1 MIWCKHLKN
10 SPHLNTEEP
19 QKYWLALMRTPGIDS
34 KTFLKCL
41 DFCPP
46 EQLFYQ
52 SRETLIK
59 LGLRTATID
68 AIKNPDWKTVKQDL
82 LWLEQQDNHLLL
94 YTDQDY
100 PSQLKEIPDPPPV
113 LFARGDIDLIHFP
126 QIAIVGSRNPS
137 ASGIQIATDFASSL
151 ANTGFTITSG
161 LALGIDAASHR
172 GALAVQGKTI
182 AVTGTGLDR
191 VYPATHKQLATEI
204 VANGVLISEFPPG
217 TVAKANHFP
226 RRNRIIS
233 GLCLGILVVEAARQ
247 SGSLITARM
256 ALEQN
261 REVFAIPG
269 SIYNP
274 LARGCN
280 ALIKEGAKLVETT
293 QDILEEIGQF
303 FQQPTAKTNLL
314 NANSQTSLDEQQQ
327 NLLNYVLYS
336 PTSIDQLVNE
346 SGFSVENIASHL
358 LILETQGYIIA
369 ADGGTY
375 TRIK

>member
-1 MIWCKHLKN
+1 
-10 SPHLNTEEP
+10 
-19 QKYWLALMRTPGIDS
+19 MRTPGIGS

-41 DFCPP
+41 DYCTP
-46 EQLFYQ
+46 EQLFVT

-59 LGLRTATID
+59 LGLRTQTIE
-68 AIKNPDWKTVKQDL
+68 AIKNPDWKAVEQDL
-82 LWLEQQDNHLLL
+82 LWLEQKDNHVLL
-94 YTDQDY
+94 YTDEDY
-100 PSQLKEIPDPPPV
+100 PAQLKEIPDPPPV

-137 ASGIQIATDFASSL
+137 SSGIQIATDFASSL
-151 ANTGFTITSG
+151 ATSGFTITSG
-161 LALGIDAASHR
+161 LALGIDAAGHR

-204 VANGVLISEFPPG
+204 AENGVLISEFPPG
-217 TVAKANHFP
+217 TAAKANHFP

-233 GLCLGILVVEAARQ
+233 GLCVGLLVVEAARK
-247 SGSLITARM
+247 SGSLISARM

-293 QDILEEIGQF
+293 QDIFEELGHY
-303 FQQPTAKTNLL
+303 FQQPSVQNNPVNTNIE
-314 NANSQTSLDEQQQ
+314 TRLDAEQQ
-327 NLLNYVLYS
+327 NLLNYVMYS

-346 SGFSVENIASHL
+346 TGLSVENIATHL
-358 LILETQGYIIA
+358 LILELQGYIIA
-369 ADGGTY
+369 TNGGNY

>member
-1 MIWCKHLKN
+1 
-10 SPHLNTEEP
+10 
-19 QKYWLALMRTPGIDS
+19 MRTPGIGS

-46 EQLFYQ
+46 EQLFNE
-52 SRETLIK
+52 SRETLIN

-68 AIKNPDWKTVKQDL
+68 AIKKPDWNIVNQDL
-82 LWLEQQDNHLLL
+82 LWLEQQGNHLLL
-94 YTDQDY
+94 FTDTDY
-100 PSQLKEIPDPPPV
+100 PSQLKEIPDPPPI
-113 LFARGDIDLIHFP
+113 LFARGDVDLIHFP

-137 ASGIQIATDFASSL
+137 SLGIQIATDFASSL
-151 ANTGFTITSG
+151 AKSGFVITSG

-191 VYPATHKQLATEI
+191 VYPATHKELATEI
-204 VANGVLISEFPPG
+204 VNNGVLISEFPPG
-217 TVAKANHFP
+217 TTAKANHFP

-233 GLCLGILVVEAARQ
+233 GLSVGILVVEAAKQ

-293 QDILEEIGQF
+293 QDILEELGHF
-303 FQQPTAKTNLL
+303 FQPLTAQSNNIDTNNLS
-314 NANSQTSLDEQQQ
+314 NLDEQQQ
-327 NLLNYVLYS
+327 SLLNYVLYS

-346 SGFSVENIASHL
+346 TGFSVENIASHL
-358 LILETQGYIIA
+358 LILELQGYIIA
-369 ADGGTY
+369 TNGSTY
-375 TRIK
+375 TRLK